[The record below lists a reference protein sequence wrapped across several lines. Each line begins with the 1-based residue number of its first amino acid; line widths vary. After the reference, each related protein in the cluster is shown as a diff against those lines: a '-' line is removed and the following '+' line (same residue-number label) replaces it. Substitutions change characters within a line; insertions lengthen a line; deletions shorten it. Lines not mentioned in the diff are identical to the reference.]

1 MRYFIPAWY
10 SGQKLWKDNTLP
22 FYYKPD
28 KTDFDDMIS
37 LMSMHKK
44 NGYEYKLLV
53 LNYSPNLRLFLHRH
67 DLFESDYWS
76 VFDVLQSAPN
86 TLPRAIDYLDL
97 NWPKDTEFVYS
108 PFMVEAVIGKNTY
121 SQITFNQ
128 EGYVLHI
135 HEYENGLQQQ
145 KIIFDDR
152 GFISSIIKYENDTE
166 VEQTYLN
173 VLGEKIL
180 TENLITGE
188 VLVNNPVKDLLD
200 HSKYLNM
207 LEIIEE
213 IVEKFYTDQITQ
225 SDDFIAASDGRHNQ
239 LITRYFEANQLCFSL
254 FSNRNREIT
263 SHLIQS
269 MQPAKSCLVDTK
281 ENERECRL
289 IANNN
294 SINMKMSR
302 ITPFD
307 TEKIPNISSQLYDVH
322 IGFWIDNLSRDVVE
336 PVIDQLYS
344 YIKNKENYRVT
355 ILMKDITSKTPK
367 WLSDIVKGKNELYN
381 EEQRTLSEEM
391 ADVLEEEMEF
401 IEIIKIESVIFEED
415 LIRAMSQ
422 LRVVIDLGDEPDLYL
437 QISAISAGVPQINM
451 IETDYVTPNVN
462 GLIIPSSSNM
472 IQALDYFLLSLK
484 NWNYSYASSLKL
496 VDEFSSTKIIR
507 EVNRLI
513 KGELYG

>member
-1 MRYFIPAWY
+1 
-10 SGQKLWKDNTLP
+10 
-22 FYYKPD
+22 
-28 KTDFDDMIS
+28 
-37 LMSMHKK
+37 
-44 NGYEYKLLV
+44 
-53 LNYSPNLRLFLHRH
+53 
-67 DLFESDYWS
+67 
-76 VFDVLQSAPN
+76 
-86 TLPRAIDYLDL
+86 
-97 NWPKDTEFVYS
+97 
-108 PFMVEAVIGKNTY
+108 
-121 SQITFNQ
+121 
-128 EGYVLHI
+128 
-135 HEYENGLQQQ
+135 
-145 KIIFDDR
+145 
-152 GFISSIIKYENDTE
+152 
-166 VEQTYLN
+166 
-173 VLGEKIL
+173 
-180 TENLITGE
+180 
-188 VLVNNPVKDLLD
+188 
-200 HSKYLNM
+200 
-207 LEIIEE
+207 
-213 IVEKFYTDQITQ
+213 
-225 SDDFIAASDGRHNQ
+225 
-239 LITRYFEANQLCFSL
+239 
-254 FSNRNREIT
+254 
-263 SHLIQS
+263 

-281 ENERECRL
+281 ENERECSL
-289 IANNN
+289 IVNNN
-294 SINMKMSR
+294 SIDMKMSR

-367 WLSDIVKGKNELYN
+367 WLSDIVKEKNELYN

-401 IEIIKIESVIFEED
+401 IKIIKIESVLFEED

-451 IETDYVTPNVN
+451 IETDYVTSNVN

-484 NWNYSYASSLKL
+484 NWNYSYASSIKL

-507 EVNRLI
+507 EVDRLI

>member
-1 MRYFIPAWY
+1 
-10 SGQKLWKDNTLP
+10 
-22 FYYKPD
+22 
-28 KTDFDDMIS
+28 
-37 LMSMHKK
+37 
-44 NGYEYKLLV
+44 
-53 LNYSPNLRLFLHRH
+53 
-67 DLFESDYWS
+67 
-76 VFDVLQSAPN
+76 
-86 TLPRAIDYLDL
+86 
-97 NWPKDTEFVYS
+97 
-108 PFMVEAVIGKNTY
+108 
-121 SQITFNQ
+121 
-128 EGYVLHI
+128 
-135 HEYENGLQQQ
+135 
-145 KIIFDDR
+145 
-152 GFISSIIKYENDTE
+152 
-166 VEQTYLN
+166 
-173 VLGEKIL
+173 
-180 TENLITGE
+180 
-188 VLVNNPVKDLLD
+188 
-200 HSKYLNM
+200 M